1 MNTSSPHALHSAPAD
16 FAYRSPPDPVDP
28 DLAAI
33 VKEIKNQANA
43 SVAVG
48 AFGILFCGIILGPFA
63 MYRGSKAHRLMR
75 ETDLGWE
82 YKSRAKLGR
91 ELGFVAVSLWSL
103 WILLNVVIAIVRAY
117 APA

>member
-1 MNTSSPHALHSAPAD
+1 MTNYPSPAQHSGLAD
-16 FAYRSPPDPVDP
+16 SAHRSPPGPVDP

-33 VKEIKNQANA
+33 VKEIKNQASA

-48 AFGILFCGIILGPFA
+48 AFGILFFGIILGPFA
-63 MYRGSKAHRLMR
+63 MYRGSKACRLMR

-91 ELGFVAVSLWSL
+91 ELGFVAVSLWGL
-103 WILLNVVIAIVRAY
+103 WILLNVVIAMVRK
-117 APA
+117 